1 MKLFNRSVKSVVNA
15 MVVAILAVLVACSGS
30 DRDLIDPAVITADS
44 LAQSVIDND
53 SIDWYIEEYNIE
65 NVFTEDTG
73 IRYALIK
80 NGNGEVPDLNDIVSV
95 EYVGKFL
102 NNKVFDTTIEQVAI
116 DEGISDS
123 RTYIPMRFNY
133 TLDGSGIN
141 SSFLPQ
147 FRNGLNKILS
157 MTDENDI
164 RLFSKGSKAL
174 LFLPSAIA
182 YGPRGDQFYD
192 GVEDV
197 IPPNTVIIFEFT
209 LVTFRP

>member
-1 MKLFNRSVKSVVNA
+1 MKFFFTKTRDWIHAAVV
-15 MVVAILAVLVACSGS
+15 VLLLILAACSGS
-30 DRDLIDPAVITADS
+30 DRDVIDPAVITADS
-44 LAQSVIDND
+44 LAQSAIDND

-65 NVFTEDTG
+65 NVVSEDTG
-73 IRYALIK
+73 IRYAITE

-116 DEGISDS
+116 DAEIADS
-123 RTYIPMRFNY
+123 RTYTPLRFNY

-157 MTDENDI
+157 MTDENDV
-164 RLFSKGSKAL
+164 RLFSKGSKAH
-174 LFLPSAIA
+174 LFLPSAVA
-182 YGPRGDQFYD
+182 YGTRGDQFYD
-192 GVEDV
+192 GVDDV
-197 IPPNTVIIFEFT
+197 IPPNTVIVFEFT